1 MISQVSGPLE
11 YDKLQTISP
20 GPIIAP
26 QRRFLTPIGLAKM
39 VTAQSHEPFLAPPH
53 ILLLQDRAMKL
64 IAKPG
69 RSVLIIM
76 LPVRHGKSH
85 FLCQYLP
92 AWYMMNYPSRHCLLT
107 TYADDFSRSWGEKAR
122 EIFREWGPKLFPGIK
137 LSGSHHAAHDWRV
150 DGKNTGGTMRSIGV
164 GGQISGYGAHL
175 LIGDDLV
182 RNQDEADSV
191 AMRDFTWKWF
201 ISDCY
206 TRLEPDGKLI
216 MVLSRRNMADLV
228 GALLEVLQKAGTD
241 HEVLRLAAICD
252 SPDDPL
258 GRKLG
263 EPLWPA
269 RYPLEVLQEIRRTY
283 EAKGESYL
291 FEALFNQNPIGD
303 PASRSFPPEYFTNIW
318 VDAIPDNN
326 VVLRIL
332 SLDPSSGK
340 GDYSAFIDAT
350 YTSDNVV
357 YIRSRMEIC
366 NTTQTENLFVELVRS
381 AVGRPFD
388 GLVIETN
395 GVGEAIARSVAQRL
409 VPRIVHGVCNSR
421 GGGQFKPRIMTGL
434 TPVLHQGRLKLLNDK
449 QCSHNR
455 ILFNQLQ
462 GFPTYTNDDGPD
474 STELN
479 FQLWGFLRLGLA
491 QGGGN
496 CQVLRV

>member
-258 GRKLG
+258 AEVG

-291 FEALFNQNPIGD
+291 FEVLFNQNPIGD

-340 GDYSAFIDAT
+340 GDILRLLMRLILVIMLFIFGLGWRF
-350 YTSDNVV
+350 V
-357 YIRSRMEIC
+357 IRRRLRICLLSLCVLRWGGRLMVLLLRRM
-366 NTTQTENLFVELVRS
+366 VLVRLS
-381 AVGRPFD
+381 LVLWPSVWYP
-388 GLVIETN
+388 GLCMVSVIR
-395 GVGEAIARSVAQRL
+395 GVVVSL
-409 VPRIVHGVCNSR
+409 SR
-421 GGGQFKPRIMTGL
+421 
-434 TPVLHQGRLKLLNDK
+434 
-449 QCSHNR
+449 
-455 ILFNQLQ
+455 
-462 GFPTYTNDDGPD
+462 
-474 STELN
+474 EL
-479 FQLWGFLRLGLA
+479 
-491 QGGGN
+491 
-496 CQVLRV
+496 